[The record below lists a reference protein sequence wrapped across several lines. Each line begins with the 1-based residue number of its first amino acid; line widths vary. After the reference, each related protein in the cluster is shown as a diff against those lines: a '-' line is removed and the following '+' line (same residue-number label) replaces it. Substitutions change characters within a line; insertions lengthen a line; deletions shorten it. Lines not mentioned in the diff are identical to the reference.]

1 MFRFLHMGPTV
12 NRVLNILHYG
22 LLYIHISIC
31 NVYIYITLYIYIH
44 TYIYIYQIY
53 IYILYQ
59 YQYIYIYI
67 NSIYIY
73 LYLLYQYLYIYIYTN
88 ILPII
93 SHEKS
98 PQIMV
103 RFFAPQKLQD
113 FVLGSSGRLQG
124 FLPPGAGN
132 QHSVP
137 GVPRVPRERERNHG
151 KNGDLIE
158 EHGFSSAA
166 KLGISM

>member
-1 MFRFLHMGPTV
+1 MGPTV

-22 LLYIHISIC
+22 LLYIYIFVTYI
-31 NVYIYITLYIYIH
+31 YIYITLYIYIYMH
-44 TYIYIYQIY
+44 IYIYVYLLYQYQYIYIYMYIYYININIY
-53 IYILYQ
+53 IYLLYQ

-67 NSIYIY
+67 H
-73 LYLLYQYLYIYIYTN
+73 TN

-93 SHEKS
+93 SHEQS

-124 FLPPGAGN
+124 FFPPGAGN

-137 GVPRVPRERERNHG
+137 GVPRVPREREGNHG
-151 KNGDLIE
+151 KNGDFIE
-158 EHGFSSAA
+158 EHGICSA

>member
-1 MFRFLHMGPTV
+1 MH
-12 NRVLNILHYG
+12 
-22 LLYIHISIC
+22 
-31 NVYIYITLYIYIH
+31 
-44 TYIYIYQIY
+44 IYIYMYVFYYININIY
-53 IYILYQ
+53 IYIFIISI
-59 YQYIYIYI
+59 YIYIYI
-67 NSIYIY
+67 FIISISIYIH
-73 LYLLYQYLYIYIYTN
+73 TN

-93 SHEKS
+93 SNEQS

-124 FLPPGAGN
+124 FFPPGAGN

-137 GVPRVPRERERNHG
+137 GVPRVPREREGNHG
-151 KNGDLIE
+151 KNGDFIE
-158 EHGFSSAA
+158 EHGICSA